1 MFERPWPMQARLAAR
16 GAPVARLWPISA
28 LLPIS
33 ATSPISLAK
42 RKGWMALMSAIAL
55 AGCASGPDYKPPQ
68 PALET
73 SFSQASSARA
83 EEPVAAF
90 WRGFADPQLD
100 TLIDQAL
107 TANTDVKL
115 AQARLQEARA
125 NAGETRANALPNLS
139 TGADVARVDP
149 LGPVGSGNLFDVS
162 GAFNWELDFFG
173 RNRRANESAAARV
186 QASEAGV
193 QAAQRLVAAEVTST
207 YLALRTLQQRLRVAQ
222 ESLVNQRESLRLV
235 EARAQVGRGT
245 PLDVA
250 RARTLVDSTEA
261 TVPALQ
267 GALERLPYRLATLT
281 GQNARS
287 LTALLTTDRLLPTLA
302 ATDLS
307 ALATGTPQA
316 LLQRRPD
323 IRVAERQ
330 LAAATADI
338 GVARAD
344 LFPRIS
350 LVGLLGFTSNRLSNL
365 LQADSRSSSLGASL
379 SWTPFDYGRVRARIG
394 ASEARAL
401 QALLVYEQTVQLAL
415 EETEGALAQYT
426 RNAQQA
432 DKLTSA
438 ARNAEEAARLSR
450 LRFEAGAADYL
461 TVLDA
466 ERTVLQARDAL
477 VQAQGGTVGALVSVY
492 RALGGGWAET
502 P

>member
-1 MFERPWPMQARLAAR
+1 MPKRRFNAQTASSNTGILTPGTRTAGARAGATLATATW
-16 GAPVARLWPISA
+16 VATA
-28 LLPIS
+28 L
-33 ATSPISLAK
+33 A
-42 RKGWMALMSAIAL
+42 AL

-68 PALET
+68 PPMET
-73 SFSQASSARA
+73 SFVQAAAAKS

-90 WRGFADPQLD
+90 WRGFNDAQLD
-100 TLIDQAL
+100 RLIEQAL
-107 TANTDVKL
+107 AANTDVKI

-125 NAGETRANALPNLS
+125 NAGETRADGLPSLS

-149 LGPVGSGNLFDVS
+149 LGPAGSANQFGLS
-162 GAFNWELDFFG
+162 GGFNWELDFFG
-173 RNRRANESAAARV
+173 RTRRANESAAARV
-186 QASEAGV
+186 QAGEAGV
-193 QAAQRLVAAEVTST
+193 QAAQRLVTAEVTSN
-207 YLALRTLQQRLRVAQ
+207 YVALRTLQQRLKVAQ

-250 RARTLVDSTEA
+250 RARALVDSTEA

-267 GALERLPYRLATLT
+267 ASIERLPYRLATLT
-281 GQNARS
+281 GQSARGLS
-287 LTALLTTDRLLPTLA
+287 TLLATDTLLPTLA
-302 ATDLS
+302 MTDLS
-307 ALATGTPQA
+307 TLATGTPQA

-344 LFPRIS
+344 YFPRIS
-350 LVGLLGFTSNRLSNL
+350 LVGLLGFTSNRLSDL

-379 SWTPFDYGRVRARIG
+379 SWTPWDFGRVRSRIG

-415 EETEGALAQYT
+415 EETEGALVQYT
-426 RNAQQA
+426 RNAQQL
-432 DKLTSA
+432 DKLGSA
-438 ARNAEEAARLSR
+438 ARYAEEAARLSR
-450 LRFEAGAADYL
+450 VRFEAGAADYL

-477 VQAQGGTVGALVSVY
+477 VQAQGGTVSALVGVY
-492 RALGGGWAET
+492 RALGGGWTAM

>member
-1 MFERPWPMQARLAAR
+1 MFERRPSVHAAALALAKW
-16 GAPVARLWPISA
+16 AT
-28 LLPIS
+28 S
-33 ATSPISLAK
+33 ATLA
-42 RKGWMALMSAIAL
+42 AL
-55 AGCASGPDYKPPQ
+55 AGCASGPDYKAPQ
-68 PALET
+68 PSLEG
-73 SFSQASSARA
+73 SFLQAAGAKA
-83 EEPVAAF
+83 EEPVATF
-90 WRGFADPQLD
+90 WRGFNDPQLD
-100 TLIDQAL
+100 ALIDQAL
-107 TANTDVKL
+107 AANTDVKL

-125 NAGETRANALPNLS
+125 NAGEARANALPSLS
-139 TGADVARVDP
+139 TGADVARVDSV
-149 LGPVGSGNLFDVS
+149 GPGGSSNLFDVS

-193 QAAQRLVAAEVTST
+193 QAAQRLVAAEVTSN

-235 EARAQVGRGT
+235 EARAQAGRGT
-245 PLDVA
+245 TLDVA

-261 TVPALQ
+261 TLPALQ
-267 GALERLPYRLATLT
+267 GALERLPYRLATLIGQNPG

-287 LTALLTTDRLLPTLA
+287 LNTLLATDRLLPTLA

-307 ALATGTPQA
+307 GFSAGTPQA

-350 LVGLLGFTSNRLSNL
+350 LVGLLGFTSNRLSDL

-379 SWTPFDYGRVRARIG
+379 SWTPFDFGRVRSRIG

-401 QALLVYEQTVQLAL
+401 RALLVYEQTVQLAL
-415 EETEGALAQYT
+415 EETESALAQYT
-426 RNAQQA
+426 RNAQQT

-450 LRFEAGAADYL
+450 VRFEAGAADYL

-466 ERTVLQARDAL
+466 ERTVLQARDSL
-477 VQAQGGTVGALVSVY
+477 VQAQGGTVGALVGVY
-492 RALGGGWAET
+492 RALGGGWTAT

>member
-1 MFERPWPMQARLAAR
+1 MVMIA
-16 GAPVARLWPISA
+16 
-28 LLPIS
+28 
-33 ATSPISLAK
+33 
-42 RKGWMALMSAIAL
+42 AL
-55 AGCASGPDYKPPQ
+55 AGCASGPDYQAPQ
-68 PALET
+68 PTLEPSFIQAT
-73 SFSQASSARA
+73 SAQAD
-83 EEPVAAF
+83 EPVAAF
-90 WRGFADPQLD
+90 WRGFNDPQLD
-100 TLIDQAL
+100 ALIEQAL
-107 TANTDVKL
+107 AANTDVKL

-125 NAGETRANALPNLS
+125 NAGEARANGLPSVS

-149 LGPVGSGNLFDVS
+149 LGPGGSSNLFDVS

-173 RNRRANESAAARV
+173 RYRRATESAAARV
-186 QASEAGV
+186 QAGEAGV
-193 QAAQRLVAAEVTST
+193 QAAQRLVAAEVTRN

-222 ESLVNQRESLRLV
+222 ESLVNQRDSLRLV

-250 RARTLVDSTEA
+250 RARALVDSTEA
-261 TVPALQ
+261 SLPALQ
-267 GALERLPYRLATLT
+267 GALEQLPYRLATLIGQNIGGQNVGGQSAG

-287 LTALLTTDRLLPTLA
+287 LNALLATERLLPTLA

-307 ALATGTPQA
+307 TLAVGTPQA

-344 LFPRIS
+344 LFPRIN
-350 LVGLLGFTSNRLSNL
+350 LVGLLGFTSNRLSDL
-365 LQADSRSSSLGASL
+365 LQADSRNSSVGASL
-379 SWTPFDYGRVRARIG
+379 SWTPLDFGRVRSRIG
-394 ASEARAL
+394 ASEARAQ

-415 EETEGALAQYT
+415 EETESALVQYT
-426 RNAQQA
+426 RNAQQT

-438 ARNAEEAARLSR
+438 ARYAEEAARLSR
-450 LRFEAGAADYL
+450 VRFEAGAADYL

-477 VQAQGGTVGALVSVY
+477 VQAQGGTVSALVGVY
-492 RALGGGWAET
+492 RALGGGWTAV

>member
-1 MFERPWPMQARLAAR
+1 MFERLQTMAPIATLTAA
-16 GAPVARLWPISA
+16 L
-28 LLPIS
+28 S
-33 ATSPISLAK
+33 ATLLA
-42 RKGWMALMSAIAL
+42 GL
-55 AGCASGPDYKPPQ
+55 AGCAGGPDYQPPQ
-68 PALET
+68 LPMEAA
-73 SFSQASSARA
+73 FVQAAA
-83 EEPVAAF
+83 GKTEEPVAAF
-90 WRGFADPQLD
+90 WRGFNDPQLD
-100 TLIDQAL
+100 ALIDQAL
-107 TANTDVKL
+107 AANTDVRI

-125 NAGETRANALPNLS
+125 NAGETQADRLPSFN
-139 TGADVARVDP
+139 TGAGVARVDP
-149 LGPVGSGNLFDVS
+149 LGPGGSANQFNLS
-162 GAFNWELDFFG
+162 GSVNWELDFFG
-173 RNRRANESAAARV
+173 RNRRAGELAAARV
-186 QASEAGV
+186 QAGEAGV
-193 QAAQRLVAAEVTST
+193 QAAQRLVSAEVTSN

-245 PLDVA
+245 TLDVA
-250 RARTLVDSTEA
+250 RARALVDSTEA

-267 GALERLPYRLATLT
+267 ASIERLPYRLATLT

-287 LTALLTTDRLLPTLA
+287 LNTQLATERLLPIFSS
-302 ATDLS
+302 TDLS
-307 ALATGTPQA
+307 TLATGTPQA
-316 LLQRRPD
+316 LLERRPD

-330 LAAATADI
+330 LAAATAEI
-338 GVARAD
+338 GVTRAD

-379 SWTPFDYGRVRARIG
+379 SWTPFDFGRVRSRIG

-415 EETEGALAQYT
+415 EETESALAQYT
-426 RNAQQA
+426 RNAQQT

-438 ARNAEEAARLSR
+438 ARYAEEAARLSR
-450 LRFEAGAADYL
+450 VRFEAGAADYL

-477 VQAQGGTVGALVSVY
+477 VQAQGGTVGSLVSVY
-492 RALGGGWAET
+492 RALGGGWTAV

>member
-1 MFERPWPMQARLAAR
+1 MLERSAPTPAPTPALA
-16 GAPVARLWPISA
+16 LA
-28 LLPIS
+28 L
-33 ATSPISLAK
+33 ATLT
-42 RKGWMALMSAIAL
+42 AL
-55 AGCASGPDYKPPQ
+55 AGCASGPDYRPPQ
-68 PALET
+68 PSLET
-73 SFSQASSARA
+73 SFVQASATRA

-90 WRGFADPQLD
+90 WRAFNDPQLD
-100 TLIDQAL
+100 ALIDQAL
-107 TANTDVKL
+107 AANTDVKI

-125 NAGETRANALPNLS
+125 NAGETRASGRPSLG
-139 TGADVARVDP
+139 TGAGVARIDP
-149 LGPVGSGNLFDVS
+149 LGPGGSANQFDLS
-162 GAFNWELDFFG
+162 GALNWELDFFG
-173 RNRRANESAAARV
+173 RSRRANESAAAQV

-193 QAAQRLVAAEVTST
+193 QAAQRLVAAEVTNN
-207 YLALRTLQQRLRVAQ
+207 YVALRTLQQRLRVAQ
-222 ESLVNQRESLRLV
+222 DSLVNQRESLRLV
-235 EARAQVGRGT
+235 DARAQAGRGT

-250 RARTLVDSTEA
+250 RARALLDSTEA
-261 TVPALQ
+261 SVPALQ

-281 GQNARS
+281 GLNARG
-287 LTALLTTDRLLPTLA
+287 LNALLATEQLLPTVAL
-302 ATDLS
+302 TDLS
-307 ALATGTPQA
+307 TLATGTPQA
-316 LLQRRPD
+316 LLERRPD

-330 LAAATADI
+330 LAAATAAI

-344 LFPRIS
+344 MFPRIS

-379 SWTPFDYGRVRARIG
+379 SWTAFDFGRVRSRIG

-415 EETEGALAQYT
+415 EETESALAQYT
-426 RNAQQA
+426 RNAQQT

-438 ARNAEEAARLSR
+438 ARYAEEAARLSR

-477 VQAQGGTVGALVSVY
+477 VQAQGGTVGALVGVY
-492 RALGGGWAET
+492 RALGGGWTVA